1 MVEDLKNDRKPYRK
15 ELKQARQE
23 LQNRLSTQYGR
34 TIHVNIFA
42 DLFDITDEKWKNA
55 IEGRMGRVKH
65 SLVTAPE
72 YALDA
77 AKVFRKLQYLGGIDE
92 VDLLDTAAIVKSEP
106 KVHDNSIYEAVHA
119 EEPYVDQCLRRYL
132 GRIAK
137 CETEEELRASGNGVT
152 ADCYSYNNYIFR
164 HLKKNDYEK
173 YACIGTKVSKAKLR
187 EMEDEV
193 LKLSEEVLQD
203 QQMQQSLKAAQGFE
217 RLNQSTDQ
225 ILHLAGAGEEL
236 QAFYE
241 KQDQLEKELR
251 ELREGSRTAELNQ
264 QKTELEVK
272 IQEIEKISEQLQ
284 KEILAMPRHRDRQSR
299 TL

>member
-92 VDLLDTAAIVKSEP
+92 VDLLDTAAIVEVRSQKFMTIRSMQ
-106 KVHDNSIYEAVHA
+106 AVHA

-152 ADCYSYNNYIFR
+152 ADCYS
-164 HLKKNDYEK
+164 L
-173 YACIGTKVSKAKLR
+173 
-187 EMEDEV
+187 
-193 LKLSEEVLQD
+193 
-203 QQMQQSLKAAQGFE
+203 
-217 RLNQSTDQ
+217 
-225 ILHLAGAGEEL
+225 
-236 QAFYE
+236 
-241 KQDQLEKELR
+241 
-251 ELREGSRTAELNQ
+251 
-264 QKTELEVK
+264 
-272 IQEIEKISEQLQ
+272 
-284 KEILAMPRHRDRQSR
+284 
-299 TL
+299 

>member
-92 VDLLDTAAIVKSEP
+92 
-106 KVHDNSIYEAVHA
+106 
-119 EEPYVDQCLRRYL
+119 
-132 GRIAK
+132 
-137 CETEEELRASGNGVT
+137 ET
-152 ADCYSYNNYIFR
+152 
-164 HLKKNDYEK
+164 
-173 YACIGTKVSKAKLR
+173 
-187 EMEDEV
+187 
-193 LKLSEEVLQD
+193 
-203 QQMQQSLKAAQGFE
+203 QQRMM
-217 RLNQSTDQ
+217 R
-225 ILHLAGAGEEL
+225 AGEE
-236 QAFYE
+236 AFAALRMDVYARADFIIDDE
-241 KQDQLEKELR
+241 DGEFYSLEMNALPGMTAASLLPKAAKAAGIEYNELCER
-251 ELREGSRTAELNQ
+251 
-264 QKTELEVK
+264 
-272 IQEIEKISEQLQ
+272 IIEESMN
-284 KEILAMPRHRDRQSR
+284 ARYR
-299 TL
+299 